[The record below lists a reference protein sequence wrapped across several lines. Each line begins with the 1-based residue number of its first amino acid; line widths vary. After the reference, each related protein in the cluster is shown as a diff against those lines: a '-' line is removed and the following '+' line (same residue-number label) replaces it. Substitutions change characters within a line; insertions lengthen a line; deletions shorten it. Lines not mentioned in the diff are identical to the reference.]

1 MNRLAID
8 RALQKYAV
16 HKDPLVQQSVGRA
29 GPILRAAAELAHS
42 LGDADLRSSEPTNK
56 EIDDVIRGGEPLL
69 SRGLLTIEGD
79 SLVKSLTK
87 MGEIVAKQ
95 LLVTDA
101 VKDKAKNFDWAPY
114 ATKLLA
120 MTASRR
126 PDDYYEECGKILEA
140 SKHLEGLT
148 KEEAQEFSDDFFLFT
163 LWITVRAYL
172 DSWAEQCARL
182 FDMREQ
188 AVVNFERRRT
198 CPVCGSHAA
207 MAYVEPT
214 TRGGNAKKLFC
225 TDCGC
230 SWKFERI
237 RCPECGNEAVSDF
250 TYVHDHDDESHRLHV
265 DKHCGTAFP
274 TYFAKGEELDF
285 APDVESL
292 VVFPALEAAYA
303 QGHNTE
309 S

>member
-8 RALQKYAV
+8 RALQKYAM

-29 GPILRAAAELAHS
+29 GPILRAAAELSHS
-42 LGDADLRSSEPTNK
+42 LGEDDLRSSEPTNK

-69 SRGLLTIEGD
+69 SRGLLTIEGE
-79 SLVKSLTK
+79 SLVKSLAK
-87 MGEIVAKQ
+87 MGEVVARQ
-95 LLVTDA
+95 LLADDA
-101 VKDKAKNFDWAPY
+101 VKAKAAGFDWAPY
-114 ATKLLA
+114 STKLLA
-120 MTASRR
+120 MSASRK
-126 PDDYYEECGKILEA
+126 PDEYYDACAKILEE
-140 SKHLEGLT
+140 SKVLEGLSDEQ
-148 KEEAQEFSDDFFLFT
+148 KQEFNEDFFLFT
-163 LWITVRAYL
+163 LWVTVRAYL
-172 DSWAEQCARL
+172 DSWADQCSRL

-188 AVVNFERRRT
+188 PVVNFERRRT
-198 CPVCGSHAA
+198 CPVCGSHPA
-207 MAYVEPT
+207 MAFVAPT

-265 DKHCGTAFP
+265 DAKCGTAFP